1 MLNRQNSPGAVEG
14 LAAAAGT
21 LATRSSL
28 NLCNSLPPPTPAS
41 SLSPVTEGV
50 HMSEG
55 QEYEAAGATGAS
67 GSVVWG
73 GAIKSW
79 RSLTEAVTDHNHRE
93 LWSLISATA
102 GLRQN
107 GDPQVK
113 PG

>member
-28 NLCNSLPPPTPAS
+28 NLCNPSLPSTPTS
-41 SLSPVTEGV
+41 SLSLSQVTEGV

-55 QEYEAAGATGAS
+55 QECEAAKATGAS

-73 GAIKSW
+73 GSSKE
-79 RSLTEAVTDHNHRE
+79 LAVPDRGCH
-93 LWSLISATA
+93 
-102 GLRQN
+102 
-107 GDPQVK
+107 
-113 PG
+113 